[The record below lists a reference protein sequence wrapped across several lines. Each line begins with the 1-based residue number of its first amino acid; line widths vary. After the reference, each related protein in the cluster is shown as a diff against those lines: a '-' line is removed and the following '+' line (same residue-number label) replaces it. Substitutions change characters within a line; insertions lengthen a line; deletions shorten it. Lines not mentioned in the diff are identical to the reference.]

1 MQTHRLFEII
11 YLLLDKGQMTASEL
25 ASHFEVSVRT
35 IYRDIDR
42 LSISG
47 VPIYTN
53 VGKNGGIALM
63 DGYTLDKSILSDAE
77 QNEILM
83 ALQSLKAVEYPD
95 PDGLLTKLG
104 TFFKKNQQ
112 SWIEVD
118 FTGWGGSIQDR
129 ERSEELKNAILNR
142 RTIHFSYWSADGKK
156 SQRTAD
162 PIKLLFKGHN
172 WYLQAYCHTRQDYR
186 VFKLFR
192 IQDLQVLGD
201 TFEPYPAVPFTETAK
216 TVMTPLH
223 FTILKNRAYR
233 VYDEFAG
240 AQVTPLP
247 GGDFDVRTCLP
258 VDNWLI
264 GYLLSFGGDLI
275 LHSPKP
281 LCASLKE
288 ELKKALAH
296 YAQL

>member
-11 YLLLDKGQMTASEL
+11 YLLLDQGQMTASQL
-25 ASHFEVSVRT
+25 AAHFEVSVRT

-42 LSISG
+42 LSLSG

-77 QNEILM
+77 QSEILT
-83 ALQSLKAVEYPD
+83 ALQTLQAVEYPD
-95 PDGLLTKLG
+95 PDGLITKLG

-112 SWIEVD
+112 NWIEVD

-129 ERSEELKNAILNR
+129 ERSEELKNAILTR
-142 RTIHFSYWSADGKK
+142 HTIRFSYWGADGTK
-156 SQRTAD
+156 SERTAD

-192 IQDLQVLGD
+192 IRDLQVLEAAFD
-201 TFEPYPAVPFTETAK
+201 PYPTVPFTENAQI
-216 TVMTPLH
+216 VMTPLH

-233 VYDEFAG
+233 VYDEFAE
-240 AQVTPLP
+240 AQVLPLP
-247 GGDFDVRTCLP
+247 GGDFDIHTCLP
-258 VDNWLI
+258 VDNWLV

-275 LHSPKP
+275 LHSPET
-281 LCASLKE
+281 LRASLRA
-288 ELKKALAH
+288 ELEKALAH
-296 YAQL
+296 YT